1 VLLAPA
7 CAVCEA
13 VLERPGAGCICEE
26 CWATVTPFTPPL
38 CAGCGTPLPSWR
50 ISSVDGGRCP
60 RCRRAGRLVERA
72 AAVGPYEGVLR
83 DILHVFKYGRRPTL
97 AAPLGE
103 RLRRQGV
110 DLLDAADGVV
120 PVPLHPRRRRERG
133 FNQAELL
140 ARELGRPVLQALA
153 RTRETATQASLP
165 EAQRHRNVR
174 DAFARTGAE
183 IRGLSLVLVDDVAT
197 TGATLEACARV
208 LMAGGAREVAA
219 LTVARAER
227 RLP

>member
-1 VLLAPA
+1 MLGRHHSVHPAP
-7 CAVCEA
+7 V
-13 VLERPGAGCICEE
+13 
-26 CWATVTPFTPPL
+26 
-38 CAGCGTPLPSWR
+38 
-50 ISSVDGGRCP
+50 
-60 RCRRAGRLVERA
+60 RRLRYA
-72 AAVGPYEGVLR
+72 AAVLAHLERRRRSLRALPPRRATRREGGGRWAVRRVLR

-103 RLRRQGV
+103 RLRRQGG

-140 ARELGRPVLQALA
+140 ARELGRPVLQVLA
-153 RTRETATQASLP
+153 RTRETGTQASLP

-174 DAFARTGAE
+174 DAFARTGAD

-208 LMAGGAREVAA
+208 LMAAGAREVAA